1 MLARYPPQTRRSRR
15 VGLLLGERAI
25 ADTSSQQLL
34 ATMHWLHAVLHLALV
49 PTRSPAA
56 CGRSRRAQ
64 PVRMVGAD
72 LEGGENE
79 QRNAALAA
87 LRRSFLA
94 SSAEEEERPSGEA
107 EDASKLGLYLD
118 VPVCRWSFPILPHHR
133 TVLNVYQA
141 QYTLAFE
148 KLLATP
154 EPWLYAH
161 VMLPGGVDNLADP
174 EFALAAPDS
183 KAPAHGTLMQIVAVQ
198 READSRLTLLVQ
210 GLARGPLKGTGNG
223 GNGRLKGPARGPL
236 KGKAMGALQGKAWG
250 PWRPTSC
257 KACTWSN
264 TKVWSCWLAIF
275 RTRGA
280 PST

>member
-1 MLARYPPQTRRSRR
+1 
-15 VGLLLGERAI
+15 
-25 ADTSSQQLL
+25 
-34 ATMHWLHAVLHLALV
+34 MHWLHAVLHLALV

-94 SSAEEEERPSGEA
+94 SSAEEEERPSGVA
-107 EDASKLGLYLD
+107 EDATKLGLHHD
-118 VPVCRWSFPILPHHR
+118 VPVCRWGFPILPHHR

-161 VMLPGGVDNLADP
+161 VMLPGGVDNLGNPDY
-174 EFALAAPDS
+174 ALAAADS
-183 KAPAHGTLMQIVAVQ
+183 KAPRHGTLMQVVAVQ
-198 READSRLTLLVQ
+198 RETDARLTLIVQ
-210 GLARGPLKGTGNG
+210 GLSRGVALRCTQALPYARADFQLLPDDEMLLGNV
-223 GNGRLKGPARGPL
+223 
-236 KGKAMGALQGKAWG
+236 
-250 PWRPTSC
+250 RPDLYPYPYPYRHPRPDPSPDHYPHSEPTPEP
-257 KACTWSN
+257 N
-264 TKVWSCWLAIF
+264 PEPDPIP
-275 RTRGA
+275 TRR
-280 PST
+280 P

>member
-1 MLARYPPQTRRSRR
+1 
-15 VGLLLGERAI
+15 
-25 ADTSSQQLL
+25 
-34 ATMHWLHAVLHLALV
+34 MHWLHAVLHLALV

-118 VPVCRWSFPILPHHR
+118 VPVCRWGFPILPHHR

-161 VMLPGGVDNLADP
+161 VMLPGGVDNLGNPDY
-174 EFALAAPDS
+174 ALAAADS
-183 KAPAHGTLMQIVAVQ
+183 KAPRHGTLMQVVAVQ
-198 READSRLTLLVQ
+198 RETDARLTLIVQ
-210 GLARGPLKGTGNG
+210 GLSRGVALRCTQALPYARADFQLLPDDEMLLGNVRPDLYPYPYPYRHPHPDPSPDHYPHSEPTPEPNPEPDPIPTRNPLTRRGEA
-223 GNGRLKGPARGPL
+223 RPSLPPAR
-236 KGKAMGALQGKAWG
+236 
-250 PWRPTSC
+250 S
-257 KACTWSN
+257 
-264 TKVWSCWLAIF
+264 
-275 RTRGA
+275 
-280 PST
+280 STG

>member
-1 MLARYPPQTRRSRR
+1 
-15 VGLLLGERAI
+15 
-25 ADTSSQQLL
+25 
-34 ATMHWLHAVLHLALV
+34 MHWLHTVLHLALV
-49 PTRSPAA
+49 PTRSPPA

-94 SSAEEEERPSGEA
+94 SSAEAEERPSGEA
-107 EDASKLGLYLD
+107 EDASKLGLHLD
-118 VPVCRWSFPILPHHR
+118 VAVCRWGFPMLPHHR

-161 VMLPGGVDNLADP
+161 VMLPGGVDNLGNPDY
-174 EFALAAPDS
+174 ALAAADS
-183 KAPAHGTLMQIVAVQ
+183 KAPHHGTLMQVVAVQ
-198 READSRLTLLVQ
+198 RETDARLTLIVQ
-210 GLARGPLKGTGNG
+210 GLSRGVALRCTQALPYARADFQLLPDDEMLLGNVRPELYPYPYPYRHPHADPSPGHSPNPEANPDPSPEPGPIPT
-223 GNGRLKGPARGPL
+223 R
-236 KGKAMGALQGKAWG
+236 
-250 PWRPTSC
+250 RP
-257 KACTWSN
+257 
-264 TKVWSCWLAIF
+264 
-275 RTRGA
+275 
-280 PST
+280 